1 MEARLE
7 HFLMLTAKTPDAE
20 QWESWPES
28 VGLGRSR
35 VCILGEVTALI
46 EGLGLSVHRLILP
59 RPP

>member
-1 MEARLE
+1 
-7 HFLMLTAKTPDAE
+7 MLTAKTPDAE